1 MPQGGQAQPRDMVGA
16 ERPPPTFVGRADR
29 QPETMLNAKWRPLYE
44 RLRRRSRVLDAGI
57 RHVTRPAWAADSSA
71 AIAMLAARSALAA
84 LDRARPPVSQRPKGK
99 LRVLFLTAEGE
110 AVAPARIRC
119 YRFAEELRR
128 RGHEAEVFSFWQD
141 IWHIEGIPPRRHLA
155 IERIAAALKAYD
167 ALKDRAFDVVYQ
179 QRPTY
184 DLATTALL
192 HWTRGTPVAFDIDD
206 WIFDYEVLRPYR
218 VHRVLAHLRRLS
230 ETCVVS
236 SELLREA
243 VSGHFNH
250 VHLLPTFVDTN
261 AFRPRSARPPGPVV
275 FGWNGTVFQ
284 DFMAESL
291 RLLIDAFADAAGR
304 VGGRADVVLDL
315 VGQGSYLPEVE
326 RWFRAKYPGLPVRVR
341 GWIEPSRMNEYL
353 DGIDVGLYA
362 LSTPKYD
369 PAALYARGGG
379 QVFVD
384 QLFLRSKSPTKVF
397 EYMAKGL
404 PVVSTSTGEAGHT
417 VEDGQTGFVCDS
429 REALAVAFERL
440 ALDESLRQAMGQR
453 ARARAEE
460 RYSLAHAGEALESIL
475 MSVVAKRPTG

>member
-1 MPQGGQAQPRDMVGA
+1 
-16 ERPPPTFVGRADR
+16 
-29 QPETMLNAKWRPLYE
+29 MLNANWRPFYE
-44 RLRRRSRVLDAGI
+44 RLRKRSRALDSTV
-57 RHVTRPAWAADSSA
+57 RYLTRPAWAADSSA
-71 AIAMLAARSALAA
+71 ALALLAAGSALAA
-84 LDRARPPVSQRPKGK
+84 LNRTRPERERRNGK

-128 RGHEAEVFSFWQD
+128 RGHEAEVYSFWKD
-141 IWHIEGIPPRRHLA
+141 IWHIDGLPPRRHLA
-155 IERIAAALKAYD
+155 VERMAAALKAYE
-167 ALKDRAFDVVYQ
+167 ALKDRGFDVVYQ

-206 WIFDYEVLRPYR
+206 WIFGYEVLRPYR
-218 VHRVLAHLRRLS
+218 VYQMLAHLRRLS

-243 VSGHFNH
+243 VADHFNN
-250 VHLLPTFVDTN
+250 VHLLPTFVDAN
-261 AFRPRSARPPGPVV
+261 AFRPRPARAPGPVV

-304 VGGRADVVLDL
+304 LRARADVVLDL
-315 VGQGSYLPEVE
+315 VGQGAYLPEVE

-341 GWIEPSRMNEYL
+341 GWLPPSQMNEYL

-362 LSTPKYD
+362 LTMPKHD
-369 PAALYARGGG
+369 PVALHAHRGE
-379 QVFVD
+379 QVFFD

-404 PVVSTSTGEAGHT
+404 PVVSTSLGEAGRA
-417 VEDGQTGFVCDS
+417 VEDGHTGYVCDS
-429 REALAVAFERL
+429 RAGLASALERL
-440 ALDESLRQAMGQR
+440 ALDPSLREAMGKQGRAESKNGTAWR
-453 ARARAEE
+453 ARGKAW
-460 RYSLAHAGEALESIL
+460 
-475 MSVVAKRPTG
+475 KRS